1 MPFEI
6 DYLARHEQHLPL
18 IAEWQLAEFGYLNPA
33 DTLEARKT
41 RLKSALQT
49 SALPLAFVARSE
61 EGELLGAASI
71 LASTVTH
78 KHLTPWLSSVYV
90 PSVFRGHG
98 IASALSLRAVEEARR
113 LGFDTLYLFTP
124 RNESLYA
131 RLGWRAM
138 DVTTHKDTQLTIMSR
153 PTN

>member
-1 MPFEI
+1 LPYEI
-6 DYLARHEQHLPL
+6 DYLARHEHHLPL

-33 DTLEARKT
+33 DTLEGRMT
-41 RLKSALQT
+41 RLGNALQT
-49 SALPLAFVARSE
+49 SALPMAFVARSE

-71 LASTVTH
+71 LASTVTY
-78 KHLTPWLSSVYV
+78 KHLSPWLSSVFV

-131 RLGWRAM
+131 RLGWRTM
-138 DVTTHKDTQLTIMSR
+138 DVTTHKDTRLTIMSR
-153 PTN
+153 PTS